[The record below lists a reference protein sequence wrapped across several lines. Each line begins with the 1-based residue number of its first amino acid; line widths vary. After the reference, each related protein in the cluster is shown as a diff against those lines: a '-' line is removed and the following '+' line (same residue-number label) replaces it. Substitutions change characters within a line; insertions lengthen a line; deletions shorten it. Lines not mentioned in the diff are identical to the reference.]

1 MKGLAGAGPRISD
14 RRGMTLVELL
24 VAMVVA
30 GTLMVA
36 IYQVMITSQRVF
48 TVQREQVA
56 GHQTVR
62 AGLDLLFSELREV
75 SAPEGDLLSIG
86 SQEVEFRAMRSFGL
100 VCAINPSQSRLSIWV
115 RGDDFEVG
123 QGISVFIDDDP
134 EISSDDEWAE
144 ASIQNVSDDSGACPL
159 PGTIQTI
166 TTSGLA
172 SGDFGGMRTGAPIRA
187 FEPFTYG
194 AMQSGGEWY
203 LGRRSGTDPWVP
215 LVGPVDGSG
224 GVGFEYF
231 DAAGNATTTPGAVRR
246 IRVTIRTRSDARDA
260 AGNQIVDALS
270 ADVFVRN

>member
-1 MKGLAGAGPRISD
+1 MKRHGFEGVRVAD

-30 GTLMVA
+30 GALMVA

-75 SAPEGDLLSIG
+75 SAPEGDLLAIG
-86 SQEVEFRAMRSFGL
+86 AQEIGFRAMRSFGL

-115 RGDDFEVG
+115 RGDDFEAG
-123 QGISVFIDDDP
+123 QGIAVFIDDDP
-134 EISSDDEWAE
+134 EISSDDEWAL
-144 ASIQNVSDDSGACPL
+144 ASIQNASEDAGACPL
-159 PGTIQTI
+159 AGTIQTI
-166 TTSGLA
+166 TASGLA
-172 SGDFGGMRTGAPIRA
+172 SGDYGGMRTGAPIRA
-187 FEPFTYG
+187 FEDFTYG
-194 AMQSGGEWY
+194 VMQMGGEWY
-203 LGRRSGTDPWVP
+203 LGRRRGTESWVP

-224 GVGFEYF
+224 GVSFEYF
-231 DAAGNATTTPGAVRR
+231 DGAGSATTTPSDVRR

-260 AGNQIVDALS
+260 QGNPIADALS